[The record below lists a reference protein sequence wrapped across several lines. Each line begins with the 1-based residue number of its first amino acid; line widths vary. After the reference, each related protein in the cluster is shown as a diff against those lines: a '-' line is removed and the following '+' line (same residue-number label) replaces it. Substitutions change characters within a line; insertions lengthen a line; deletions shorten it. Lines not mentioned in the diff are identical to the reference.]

1 MREEEK
7 FEEVRKG
14 AGLLG
19 GRWGV
24 RKNFGGIERDGG
36 SRDGGSWVQG
46 NLGGKVQTG
55 GNGGWG
61 REV

>member
-1 MREEEK
+1 MSEEEK

-19 GRWGV
+19 GRLGV
-24 RKNFGGIERDGG
+24 RKNGG
-36 SRDGGSWVQG
+36 SRDGGGSWVQG